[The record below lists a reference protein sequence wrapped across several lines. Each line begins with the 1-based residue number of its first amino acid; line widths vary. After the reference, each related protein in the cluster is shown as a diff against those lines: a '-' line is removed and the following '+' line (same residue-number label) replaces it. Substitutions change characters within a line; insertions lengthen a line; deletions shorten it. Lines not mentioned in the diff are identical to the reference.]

1 MSKTRKCPECRGII
15 KPGQTELNYE
25 LEKISVTVKNVP
37 ASVCMKCGQSFI
49 DGHIAEDVNR
59 LVNRVTEDVNS
70 FSKTNPQMSDRHR
83 EVAIGV

>member
-1 MSKTRKCPECRGII
+1 MPKIKRCPECKGII
-15 KPGQTELNYE
+15 KPGQTELTYE

-37 ASVCMKCGQSFI
+37 ASVCTECARSFI

-70 FSKTNPQMSDRHR
+70 FTKTHPLIGERRR
-83 EVAIGV
+83 EVAIAV